1 MDETANE
8 VETAHRRYVRY
19 MLKTRQ
25 YHDEMQSKMKTL
37 KERED
42 QGEVWDFVP
51 YHANSPRLT
60 RLQGIHQYSAQP
72 TNLPASW
79 MFTEPSTEPSTQP
92 DAQGTTQQEGT
103 SSGKRKRQKSSR
115 AVVEPS
121 QDETA
126 SALTPAMVKEI
137 EHIVKRIA
145 DDRLANETS
154 GRRGMRHGMR
164 RRGDRRDSVDE
175 TPGERIQQ
183 LVSLDS

>member
-1 MDETANE
+1 VDDATNE
-8 VETAHRRYVRY
+8 VEAARRRYVRY
-19 MLKTRQ
+19 LLKTRQ

-42 QGEVWDFVP
+42 QGEVRDFVP
-51 YHANSPRLT
+51 YRANSLGLT

-72 TNLPASW
+72 TW

-103 SSGKRKRQKSSR
+103 SSGKGKGRKSSC

-121 QDETA
+121 QDEMAIT
-126 SALTPAMVKEI
+126 LTPAMVKEI

-145 DDRLANETS
+145 DDRLADETS
-154 GRRGMRHGMR
+154 GRRGMRRGMR
-164 RRGDRRDSVDE
+164 CRGDRRDSVDE